1 MLMEKTALPS
11 RVRPIGGTLRGLM
24 LFGSWVGI
32 ASLIALF
39 MSGAGTRL
47 GLWVFGT
54 GFSILRFSAYAGAVA
69 AVLGLIAV
77 IWLLVGR
84 KGRPPLL
91 LIIGVLAGVVT
102 FWMPYS
108 QQSKARSV
116 PPIHDITTDTQ
127 DPPLFQA
134 VLPLRA
140 DARNPPEYLGG
151 EVTEQQLKAYPDIR
165 TVVLKASSAQAF
177 AAAKAVVESMGW
189 DVAAAVESEG
199 RIEATDTTFWY
210 GFKDD
215 VVIRIRADG
224 TGSRLDIR
232 SKSRV
237 GRSDIGT
244 NAARVRKFITE
255 FTKQLPAA

>member
-1 MLMEKTALPS
+1 MVMEKTALPS
-11 RVRPIGGTLRGLM
+11 RVKPAGGALRGLM
-24 LFGSWVGI
+24 ALGSWLGI
-32 ASLIALF
+32 ASLIALL

-54 GFSILRFSAYAGAVA
+54 GFSILRWSAYVGAAA
-69 AVLGLIAV
+69 AVLALIAG
-77 IWLLVGR
+77 IWLMASR
-84 KGRPPLL
+84 KQRPPVLL
-91 LIIGVLAGVVT
+91 VIGLLAGFAA

-108 QQSKARSV
+108 QQAKARSV

-134 VLPLRA
+134 ILPLRA

-151 EVTEQQLKAYPDIR
+151 EITEQQLKAYPDIR
-165 TVVLKASSAQAF
+165 TLALKASPAQAF
-177 AAAKAVVESMGW
+177 AAANEVVKSMGW
-189 DVAAAVESEG
+189 EVAAAVESDG

-215 VVIRIRADG
+215 VVIRIRPDG

-244 NAARVRKFITE
+244 NAARIREFIAALNG
-255 FTKQLPAA
+255 QLPVA

>member
-1 MLMEKTALPS
+1 MVMEKTALPS
-11 RVRPIGGTLRGLM
+11 RTRPAGGALRGLM
-24 LFGSWVGI
+24 ALGSWLGI

-54 GFSILRFSAYAGAVA
+54 GFSILRWSAYVGAAA
-69 AVLGLIAV
+69 AVLALVAGIWFMASRNQRPPVLLVVGLIAG
-77 IWLLVGR
+77 LV
-84 KGRPPLL
+84 
-91 LIIGVLAGVVT
+91 A

-108 QQSKARSV
+108 QQAKARSV

-151 EVTEQQLKAYPDIR
+151 EVTEQQLKAFPDIKP
-165 TVVLKASSAQAF
+165 VIMKASPAQAF
-177 AAAKAVVESMGW
+177 AAASAVVKSMGW
-189 DVAAAVESEG
+189 QVAAAESSEG

-215 VVIRIRADG
+215 VVIRIRPEG

-244 NAARVRKFITE
+244 NAARIRKFVAALNE
-255 FTKQLPAA
+255 QLPAG

>member
-1 MLMEKTALPS
+1 MVMEKTALPS
-11 RVRPIGGTLRGLM
+11 RTRPAGGALRGLM
-24 LFGSWVGI
+24 ALGSWLGI

-54 GFSILRFSAYAGAVA
+54 GFSILRWSAYVGAAA
-69 AVLGLIAV
+69 AVLALIAG
-77 IWLLVGR
+77 IWLMASR
-84 KGRPPLL
+84 KQRPPVLL
-91 LIIGVLAGVVT
+91 VIGLLAGFAA

-108 QQSKARSV
+108 QQAKARSV

-134 VLPLRA
+134 ILPLRA

-165 TVVLKASSAQAF
+165 TVLLMASPAQAF
-177 AAAKAVVESMGW
+177 DAANAVVKSMGW
-189 DVAAAVESEG
+189 EVAAAESGEG

-215 VVIRIRADG
+215 IVIRIRPEG

-244 NAARVRKFITE
+244 NAARIRKFVAALNE
-255 FTKQLPAA
+255 QLPAG

>member
-1 MLMEKTALPS
+1 MVIEKTALPS
-11 RVRPIGGTLRGLM
+11 QTKPAGGALRGLIR
-24 LFGSWVGI
+24 LGSWLGI
-32 ASLIALF
+32 ASLVALF

-54 GFSILRFSAYAGAVA
+54 GFSILRWSAYVGAAA
-69 AVLGLIAV
+69 AVLALIAS
-77 IWLLVGR
+77 IWLMAGR
-84 KGRPPLL
+84 KQRPPVLL
-91 LIIGVLAGVVT
+91 VVGLVAGFVA
-102 FWMPYS
+102 FWLPYS
-108 QQSKARSV
+108 QQAKARSV

-134 VLPLRA
+134 ILPLRA

-151 EVTEQQLKAYPDIR
+151 EVTEQQLKAYPD
-165 TVVLKASSAQAF
+165 LKPVILAASPAQAF
-177 AAAKAVVESMGW
+177 AAATAVVESMGW
-189 DVAAAVESEG
+189 SVAAAEPGEG

-215 VVIRIRADG
+215 VVIRIRPEG

-244 NAARVRKFITE
+244 NAARIRKFVAALE
-255 FTKQLPAA
+255 QQLPAA